1 LRVLIDRGC
10 PYQAVLDTK
19 PIRAVIE
26 DFCRNRIGHSVSALV
41 GMVKTKFGAMSLY
54 AGRPGRKYL
63 NDKERRR
70 FLLATRTA
78 PVKVRLFRRIMACS
92 RSRISEALALT
103 PRSFDL
109 DEGVVIFETL
119 KRRKRGIM
127 RQVPLP
133 PDLMR
138 QLDKTLKLR
147 AGQRDRMLAD
157 QRIWTWSR
165 TTAWRYIKELMC
177 RAGNC
182 WTRGNAERV
191 VRHASGLVAPPAV
204 AVGRPRHHDAVDVR
218 ELMGH
223 LPTDHRE
230 RSTWH
235 YI

>member
-1 LRVLIDRGC
+1 VPNSVSGRDFARVNGPHTIDGNRQTGRR
-10 PYQAVLDTK
+10 LSNN
-19 PIRAVIE
+19 RAVIE
-26 DFCRNRIGHSVSALV
+26 DFCRSRIGHSVSAFV

-63 NDKERRR
+63 NDNKCLNDKERRR

-78 PVKVRLFRRIMACS
+78 PVKVRFLRRITACS
-92 RSRISEALALT
+92 RSRISEALA
-103 PRSFDL
+103 L

-138 QLDKTLKLR
+138 QLDKTLNLR

-165 TTAWRYIKELMC
+165 TTVWRYIKELMC

-182 WTRGNAERV
+182 WTRGNAERIAAR
-191 VRHASGLVAPPAV
+191 VRI
-204 AVGRPRHHDAVDVR
+204 GRAACRGR
-218 ELMGH
+218 WSR
-223 LPTDHRE
+223 PT
-230 RSTWH
+230 S
-235 YI
+235 